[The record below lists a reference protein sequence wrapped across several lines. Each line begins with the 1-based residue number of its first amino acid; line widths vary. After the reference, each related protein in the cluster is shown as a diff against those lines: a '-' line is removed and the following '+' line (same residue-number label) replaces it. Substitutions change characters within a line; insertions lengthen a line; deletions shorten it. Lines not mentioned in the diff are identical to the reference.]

1 MHFLLLGDNRP
12 MNLVKFNAF
21 SMSYIHLALVMLP
34 EMALVL
40 SQSPAMAG
48 QTSVYSHFLPF
59 DFLYK

>member
-1 MHFLLLGDNRP
+1 MHFYCQVIIDL

-34 EMALVL
+34 EMASVQ

-48 QTSVYSHFLPF
+48 QT
-59 DFLYK
+59 